1 LFELIGETAYLKE
14 IPLLKDRE
22 KLIEQ
27 DTIWSKICLE
37 LNWEF
42 IPTI

>member
-1 LFELIGETAYLKE
+1 LFELLGETSYLKE

-22 KLIEQ
+22 KLIDQ
-27 DTIWSKICLE
+27 DSIWSKICQD

-42 IPTI
+42 IPNV